1 MKDNVFFN
9 LYNTTNMMD
18 NVFFKLTYT
27 EHILLIVA
35 VMVGLSCVAYIFP
48 IKDNTGSKNKSLS
61 IFMILTLF
69 PLYLILFATQNPF
82 IGYDNKPNVYVSLF
96 ILIIFWPALFFINTE
111 SDDKIK
117 TIDIV

>member
-1 MKDNVFFN
+1 M
-9 LYNTTNMMD
+9 YNKTNMMD
-18 NVFFKLTYT
+18 NVFLNLTYN
-27 EHILLIVA
+27 EHIVLIIA
-35 VMVGLSCVAYIFP
+35 VIVGLSLVAYVYP
-48 IKDNTGSKNKSLS
+48 IKDNTGSINKTLS
-61 IFMILTLF
+61 IFMILTIF

-82 IGYDNKPNVYVSLF
+82 IGYDNKPNVYVSLL